1 MTSEF
6 TVGIS
11 SEFPAVLGEIL
22 PVLKLCPFPMIDSPK
37 EKG

>member
-11 SEFPAVLGEIL
+11 SEFPAVLGETL
-22 PVLKLCPFPMIDSPK
+22 PVLMLLLLPMIDSPK